1 MSTRFLN
8 NRPIPSAC
16 LDPPT
21 RSGVVIAKVWE
32 SNRLCVTRF
41 AHGPHGIL
49 ETLTF
54 LASRQSSS
62 CHLQRPVRSHLHS
75 LSPVYSW
82 AGEIVTSGGFLARR
96 VAWVGRVARC
106 WRGAV
111 QSESIASHMRCS
123 QIVTWLLLLLP
134 FLMIIPQRVSA
145 DSRCHLFFYPIKLG
159 EVQWCWTTNK
169 IWNESNKCLLSYVCL
184 TACSFPISIS
194 VSHTHTHTDALAL
207 TLKHYH
213 LYSTT
218 EVEKNGH

>member
-1 MSTRFLN
+1 MDAIMGWVVEKAGVGQVEKLYSCFVFVSTRFLS

-82 AGEIVTSGGFLARR
+82 AGEIVTSGGFSARR
-96 VAWVGRVARC
+96 VEW
-106 WRGAV
+106 GATT
-111 QSESIASHMRCS
+111 
-123 QIVTWLLLLLP
+123 IVDCQLLP
-134 FLMIIPQRVSA
+134 TIYRHLSHLSHPGCISVTPPPSA
-145 DSRCHLFFYPIKLG
+145 CASRLQHPA
-159 EVQWCWTTNK
+159 
-169 IWNESNKCLLSYVCL
+169 
-184 TACSFPISIS
+184 TACVTGKRSNPLRHLSSLSMVISPVTGDGVVCS
-194 VSHTHTHTDALAL
+194 
-207 TLKHYH
+207 
-213 LYSTT
+213 
-218 EVEKNGH
+218 